1 MKLATVPV
9 AALSVLSLA
18 VAPDAAEAQ
27 LGELFRAVANGGS
40 WARLVVEE
48 GRGRF
53 RSAVLPVA
61 VLSLEGCFQVWDG
74 HSGTWR
80 VRAEDLLGDA
90 EIDVEVQ
97 PGEGVPFQYKA
108 GLRAQIEITV
118 EWSEPRDTTF
128 VAWVG
133 AEGAG
138 VATLSGTS
146 AEPPP
151 EPTSA
156 DQPFAASLWSRVS
169 VSSSWVP
176 HSTAA
181 PAAMITDG

>member
-40 WARLVVEE
+40 WTRLVVEE

-61 VLSLEGCFQVWDG
+61 GLSLEGCFQVWDG

-133 AEGAG
+133 LKGLGGDPERDIC
-138 VATLSGTS
+138 
-146 AEPPP
+146 EPPP

-181 PAAMITDG
+181 PAVMITDG